1 MKYFRE
7 KSMMK
12 KIKMFIVLS
21 LVSGMAL
28 MMTACSDDKKV
39 AETKKEKKTDHVWKT
54 QTDALQS
61 AKDSAK
67 KMQEELEQQQKKLE
81 QSN

>member
-1 MKYFRE
+1 MNYLERII
-7 KSMMK
+7 MK
-12 KIKMFIVLS
+12 KITIIIFLGFIS
-21 LVSGMAL
+21 SMAL

-39 AETKKEKKTDHVWKT
+39 AETKKEKKTDHVWRT

-67 KMQEELEQQQKKLE
+67 KMQEDLEQQQKKLE